1 MDAVFSF
8 LFGTRTGFAIL
19 FAGGILLFAILAFVM
34 EKRTHK
40 MYVDRGPSPRTKK
53 TASGTSLPKRDRFIL
68 AGFIWANASA
78 PQLELSQSRGAF
90 RTCNKTAGKTCQ
102 NKPVPKWRVLLEGGV
117 DGLDQSAAHAGVLE
131 RDDALDGGATG

>member
-40 MYVDRGPSPRTKK
+40 LYVEPAKK
-53 TASGTSLPKRDRFIL
+53 GQVYFGRFYLGKRKR
-68 AGFIWANASA
+68 
-78 PQLELSQSRGAF
+78 P
-90 RTCNKTAGKTCQ
+90 
-102 NKPVPKWRVLLEGGV
+102 
-117 DGLDQSAAHAGVLE
+117 
-131 RDDALDGGATG
+131 ATGIEPVAGRFLL

>member
-40 MYVDRGPSPRTKK
+40 MYVDRGPKSEDEEDSFWEKK
-53 TASGTSLPKRDRFIL
+53 KKKGQVYFGRFYLGKRKR
-68 AGFIWANASA
+68 
-78 PQLELSQSRGAF
+78 P
-90 RTCNKTAGKTCQ
+90 
-102 NKPVPKWRVLLEGGV
+102 
-117 DGLDQSAAHAGVLE
+117 
-131 RDDALDGGATG
+131 ATGLEPVAGRFLL